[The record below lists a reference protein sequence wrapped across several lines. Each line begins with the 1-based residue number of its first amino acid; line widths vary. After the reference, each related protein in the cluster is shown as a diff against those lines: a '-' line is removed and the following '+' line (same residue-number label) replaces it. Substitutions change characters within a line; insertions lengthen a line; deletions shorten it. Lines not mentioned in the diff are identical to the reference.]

1 MKNMQLHGHPATNAK
16 QPVFDTEDARQRY
29 EQVRDAL
36 NRRLEEQKGK
46 GINWELLK
54 LEFQRDFALLAN
66 EFDVWFR
73 YLDKTYQHTD
83 HDRSNETT

>member
-1 MKNMQLHGHPATNAK
+1 MKNVQFHGHPTTNADE
-16 QPVFDTEDARQRY
+16 PVFDTDDARHRY

-36 NRRLEEQKGK
+36 NRRLEEHKGK
-46 GINWELLK
+46 GIDWELLK

-73 YLDKTYQHTD
+73 YVDKTYQHD
-83 HDRSNETT
+83 DQSQPNETG